1 MEQETHRFKYL
12 HDLRLK
18 LHVIIFGTDTKKGK
32 LFDVVLLY
40 AILFSIIIVM
50 LESVKEIN
58 DKYQTILNTLEW
70 ISTIFFTIEYFFRL
84 FCSYKPRKYAF
95 SFLGIIDLISIIPTY
110 LTIFTPGAQFL
121 VVIRSVRLLRVFR
134 VFKMSSYMG
143 EANTLGQA
151 LISSRRKIT
160 VFLGVVLSIVVIS
173 GTMMYVIEGPENGFK
188 SIPLSIYWAVVTLTT
203 VGYGDIAPHTIIGQT
218 FSVILMLLGYA
229 IIAVPTGIVTSE
241 MTNKMS
247 KKIEEQTAKLLCVN
261 CRKTDHETDAIFC
274 KFCGKKLERSIEV
287 KKE

>member
-1 MEQETHRFKYL
+1 MKQESLRFKYL
-12 HDLRLK
+12 HEFRLK
-18 LHVIIFGTDTKKGK
+18 LHIIIFGTDTKAGK

-40 AILFSIIIVM
+40 AIVFSIIIVM

-58 DKYQTILNTLEW
+58 DRYQVLLNTLEW
-70 ISTIFFTIEYFFRL
+70 ISTIFFSIEYALRV
-84 FCSYKPRKYAF
+84 FCSYRPRRYVF
-95 SFLGIIDLISIIPTY
+95 SFLGIIDLLSVVPTY
-110 LTIFTPGAQFL
+110 LTIFAPGAQFL

-151 LISSRRKIT
+151 LISSQRKII

-173 GTMMYVIEGPENGFK
+173 GTLMYVIEGPDNGFN

-218 FSVILMLLGYA
+218 FSVVLMLLGYA

-241 MTNKMS
+241 MTNEKNKIKNTEEI
-247 KKIEEQTAKLLCVN
+247 KKCSN
-261 CRKTDHETDAIFC
+261 CRKTGHDSDARFC
-274 KFCGKKLERSIEV
+274 KHCGNEFQNI
-287 KKE
+287 

>member
-1 MEQETHRFKYL
+1 MEQESYKFKYL

-18 LHVIIFGTDTKKGK
+18 LHIIIFGTDTKGGK

-58 DKYQTILNTLEW
+58 NKYQTILNSLEW
-70 ISTIFFTIEYFFRL
+70 ISTIFFTIEYILRL
-84 FCSYKPRKYAF
+84 FCSFKTRKYAF
-95 SFLGIIDLISIIPTY
+95 SFLGIIDLLSIIPTY
-110 LTIFTPGAQFL
+110 LTIFAPGAQFM
-121 VVIRSVRLLRVFR
+121 VVIRSIRLLRVFR
-134 VFKMSSYMG
+134 VFQMSSYMG
-143 EANTLGQA
+143 EANMLGQA
-151 LISSRRKIT
+151 LISSQRKII

-173 GTMMYVIEGPENGFK
+173 GTMMFVIEGPANGFK

-203 VGYGDIAPHTIIGQT
+203 VGYGDIAPQTIIGQT

-241 MTNKMS
+241 MTSTKNNHNND
-247 KKIEEQTAKLLCVN
+247 EVLPCVN
-261 CRKTDHETDAIFC
+261 CKKSDHETDAIFC
-274 KFCGKKLERSIEV
+274 KFCGKKFATNLHTE
-287 KKE
+287 KE